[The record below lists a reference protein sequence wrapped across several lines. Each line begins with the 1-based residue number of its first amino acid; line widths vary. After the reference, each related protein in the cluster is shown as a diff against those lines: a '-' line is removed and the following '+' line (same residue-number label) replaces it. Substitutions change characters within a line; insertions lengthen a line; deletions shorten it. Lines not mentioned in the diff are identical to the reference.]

1 MKNPVQLELSIIKI
15 IGAFIKMNGVIDLI
29 VYATHKGGKYLP
41 FEESLKLDNN
51 SQRGLYVNIT
61 NRCNCNCVFCL
72 RQKKQMAEES
82 SLWLKKEPSIEEI
95 ENELLKAPWHLI
107 KEVVFCGFGEPTLR
121 LKELILALK
130 FVKENYPDIPTRLNT
145 NGLGELAHGR
155 DIAAEFKGLLDV
167 VSISLNA
174 STAERYLKLTRA
186 EYGIKSYEAMLTF
199 AEHMKPYVPKVVLT
213 IVDHVNSEEEIERCR
228 KICDLRSLT
237 LRVRPYEDS

>member
-1 MKNPVQLELSIIKI
+1 M
-15 IGAFIKMNGVIDLI
+15 I

-41 FEESLKLDNN
+41 FEESLKLDGT
-51 SQRGLYVNIT
+51 SKRSLYVNIT
-61 NRCNCNCVFCL
+61 NQCNCDCVFCL
-72 RQKKQMAEES
+72 RQKKQMAEQS
-82 SLWLKKEPSIEEI
+82 SLWLKQEPTIDEI
-95 ENELLKAPWHLI
+95 KSELHKAPWSVI
-107 KEVVFCGFGEPTLR
+107 NEVVFCGFGEPTLR
-121 LKELILALK
+121 LPELTAALK
-130 FVKENYPDIPTRLNT
+130 FVREIQPNIPTRLNT

-155 DIAAEFKGLLDV
+155 EIAADFAGLLDV

-174 STAERYLKLTRA
+174 STAERYFKLTRA

-228 KICDLRSLT
+228 QICNERSLT